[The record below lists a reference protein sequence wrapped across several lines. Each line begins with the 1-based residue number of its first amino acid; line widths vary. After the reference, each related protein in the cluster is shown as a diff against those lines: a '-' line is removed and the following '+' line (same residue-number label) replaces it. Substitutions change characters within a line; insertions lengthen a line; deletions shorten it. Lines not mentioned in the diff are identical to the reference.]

1 MATRLQLLID
11 GDASGA
17 KRALDDTAK
26 SVGTVDG
33 RMGKFNGAMK
43 AAAVP
48 AAAVLTGLV
57 AIGKASFDS
66 ASALEQSAGA
76 VESVFGTYAAQVQ
89 QHAASAA
96 QNVGLAESQY
106 NDLSAVLG
114 AQLQNM
120 GVAQGELAGQTD
132 NLIGLGSDL
141 AATFGGTTS
150 DAVAALSS
158 LMRGE
163 RDPIEKYGVSIKA
176 ADVEAKKAAMGLN
189 GLTGEADNAATTQA
203 TLALVMEQ
211 TAGAQGAFAREANTA
226 AGQQQRATASW
237 ENAKAALGQ
246 GLLPIVS
253 SAAAMLAEFGTWVQE
268 NAGLVSTFA
277 VVIGVLAAGVLAY
290 NGIMAV
296 VSTVQGVAT
305 AAQWAC
311 NAAVSAN
318 PVMLIVLAIVA
329 LIAIIVLLVQNWDTV
344 KAVALSVWQAI
355 TDAVQVFLDWCAA
368 AWQAFV
374 DAHVALWNNITDAA
388 GKVWQAITDAVQTFL
403 DWCAAAWQAFVDAHV
418 ALWNS
423 IKDAAEKVWQAI
435 TATTKKFVDW
445 VDGAARSFADAH
457 IRAWN
462 TIEDGAATAWRA
474 VTNTVKSFFDWIG
487 GAVDA
492 IPDAF
497 RNGFQ
502 RAADWVS
509 SFVARMWSELS
520 GFIDRI
526 ASIPRRIQ
534 SALSNVQL
542 PSWVQTL
549 TGVLGFSTTASAY
562 YASTLTA
569 SAWEPRGWS
578 GTGDGPR
585 RGGDISIVVQGA
597 IDPPSVVRQLRE
609 LFNSDARI
617 RGAVD
622 LAGVV
627 IR

>member
-305 AAQWAC
+305 AAQWAF

-318 PVMLIVLAIVA
+318 PVMLIVLAIAA

-374 DAHVALWNNITDAA
+374 DAHIALWNSIKDAA
-388 GKVWQAITDAVQTFL
+388 GKVWQAITA
-403 DWCAAAWQAFVDAHV
+403 
-418 ALWNS
+418 
-423 IKDAAEKVWQAI
+423 
-435 TATTKKFVDW
+435 TAKKFVDW
-445 VDGAARSFADAH
+445 VVGAAKSFADAH

-462 TIEDGAATAWRA
+462 TIKDGAATAWRA
-474 VTNTVKSFFDWIG
+474 VTDTVKSFFDWIG
-487 GAVDA
+487 GAVAA

-509 SFVARMWSELS
+509 SIVDRIWSDLS

-534 SALSNVQL
+534 SALSSVQL
-542 PSWVQTL
+542 PSWVRTL

>member
-305 AAQWAC
+305 AAQWAF

-318 PVMLIVLAIVA
+318 PIMLIVLAIVA

-355 TDAVQVFLDWCAA
+355 TDAVQVFLDW
-368 AWQAFV
+368 V
-374 DAHVALWNNITDAA
+374 
-388 GKVWQAITDAVQTFL
+388 
-403 DWCAAAWQAFVDAHV
+403 AAAWQAFVDAHV

-423 IKDAAEKVWQAI
+423 IKDAAGKVWQAI

-445 VDGAARSFADAH
+445 VVGAARSFADAH

-487 GAVDA
+487 GAVAA

-509 SFVARMWSELS
+509 SIVDRIWSELS

-542 PSWVQTL
+542 PSWVRTL

>member
-163 RDPIEKYGVSIKA
+163 RDPIEKFGVSIKA

-189 GLTGEADNAATTQA
+189 GLTGEADDAATTQA

-237 ENAKAALGQ
+237 EDAKAALGQ
-246 GLLPIVS
+246 GLLPIVL

-305 AAQWAC
+305 AAQWAF

-374 DAHVALWNNITDAA
+374 DAHVALWNSIKDAA
-388 GKVWQAITDAVQTFL
+388 GKVWQAITA
-403 DWCAAAWQAFVDAHV
+403 
-418 ALWNS
+418 
-423 IKDAAEKVWQAI
+423 
-435 TATTKKFVDW
+435 TAKKFVDW
-445 VDGAARSFADAH
+445 VIGAASSFADAH

-462 TIEDGAATAWRA
+462 TIKDGAATAWRA
-474 VTNTVKSFFDWIG
+474 VTDTVKSFFDWIG
-487 GAVDA
+487 GAVAA

-509 SFVARMWSELS
+509 SIVDRMWSGLS

-542 PSWVQTL
+542 PSWVRTL
-549 TGVLGFSTTASAY
+549 TGVLGFSTIASAY
-562 YASTLTA
+562 YASTMTA
-569 SAWEPRGWS
+569 SVWEPRGWS

-585 RGGDISIVVQGA
+585 RGGGDISIVVQGA